1 MKSKVKIGFIGAG
14 AFISAH
20 HLKTAGE
27 TPFIEIRAIADLSPE
42 LLAKHQ
48 ANYKIGYTTD
58 NYHKLL
64 DDEEI
69 DLIVVGTRQD
79 THAKLIVESLDAG
92 KWVWCEKPMC
102 DTPEEE
108 GDVIAAEKRA
118 KGKLAIGFNRRFAPA
133 IQETKRL
140 LEKLPRPW
148 IITYRLQSNGG
159 YKSRKND
166 TFYHGRPH
174 IIYEGCHILDLATY
188 IMGTVPQRVFMSGT
202 SDENDIVI
210 LEYPDGSRFV
220 LTITSHAGASL
231 LEKETMEIFTSGG
244 AISLRDFIDMRVRG
258 IPNEQDKLFS
268 PERMPCGD
276 AIRKW
281 GYGYWEAL
289 ASRFVEP
296 DMEISPNIVPV
307 KLAQTEQPFLKDIE
321 DAFEPYKNSPWQMR
335 NFVSDKGWVDSFRH
349 FAKACM
355 EGSEPMTAN
364 GQAGK
369 LANDIGF
376 TLLQSK
382 ETGIPQDFV
391 ATSLEKEQK

>member
-27 TPFIEIRAIADLSPE
+27 TPFIEIKALADLNPE
-42 LLAKHQ
+42 LLAAHQ
-48 ANYKIGYTTD
+48 EKYKIGYVTSD
-58 NYHKLL
+58 YHRLL
-64 DDEEI
+64 EDD
-69 DLIVVGTRQD
+69 DLDLVVIGTRQD

-108 GDVIAAEKRA
+108 EGVIAAEKRA

-133 IQETKRL
+133 ILETKRL

-148 IITYRLQSNGG
+148 IITYRLQSKGG
-159 YKSRKND
+159 YKSRKTD
-166 TFYHGRPH
+166 TFYHERPH
-174 IIYEGCHILDLATY
+174 IVYEGCHILDLATY
-188 IMGTVPQRVFMSGT
+188 IMGAAPQRVFMSGT
-202 SDENDIVI
+202 PDENDIVI

-220 LTITSHAGASL
+220 LTITSQAGAPL
-231 LEKETMEIFTSGG
+231 LEKEAMEIFSSGG

-258 IPNEQDKLFS
+258 IPGEHDKLFT
-268 PERMPCGD
+268 PERMPWGE
-276 AIRKW
+276 AILKW

-296 DMEISPNIVPV
+296 DMDISPGLVPV
-307 KLAQTEQPFLKDIE
+307 KLAQKEQPFLKDIE
-321 DAFEPYKNSPWQMR
+321 DEFEPYKNSPWQMR
-335 NFVSDKGWVDSFRH
+335 NFVSDKGWIAAFRH

-382 ETGIPQDFV
+382 TEGIPKYFV
-391 ATSLEKEQK
+391 AN

>member
-1 MKSKVKIGFIGAG
+1 
-14 AFISAH
+14 
-20 HLKTAGE
+20 
-27 TPFIEIRAIADLSPE
+27 
-42 LLAKHQ
+42 
-48 ANYKIGYTTD
+48 
-58 NYHKLL
+58 
-64 DDEEI
+64 
-69 DLIVVGTRQD
+69 
-79 THAKLIVESLDAG
+79 
-92 KWVWCEKPMC
+92 
-102 DTPEEE
+102 
-108 GDVIAAEKRA
+108 
-118 KGKLAIGFNRRFAPA
+118 
-133 IQETKRL
+133 
-140 LEKLPRPW
+140 PRPW
-148 IITYRLQSNGG
+148 IVTYRLRSKGG
-159 YKSRKND
+159 YKSRKTD

-188 IMGTVPQRVFMSGT
+188 IMGAAPQRVFMSGT

-220 LTITSHAGASL
+220 LTITSHAGAPL
-231 LEKETMEIFTSGG
+231 LEKEAMEIFSSGG

-258 IPNEQDKLFS
+258 IPGEHDKLFT
-268 PERMPCGD
+268 PERMPWGE
-276 AIRKW
+276 AILKW

-296 DMEISPNIVPV
+296 DMDISPGLVPV

-335 NFVSDKGWVDSFRH
+335 NFVCDKGWIGAFRH

-382 ETGIPQDFV
+382 TEGIPKYFV
-391 ATSLEKEQK
+391 ANSPDKK